1 MIIINRMI
9 IIFYICLIEYVSKR
23 DIYIFIREVN
33 NRINIV
39 NFIFN
44 SKMLWMKII
53 IILFFVNFDRNIHR
67 FIFHNIITDIF
78 FYHCTGWIFSIII
91 AHNILIGKRSTLCLY
106 GSHLY
111 RFTSELK
118 PVFVLAGHIAFI
130 QMAFIR
136 ARVLQTFPVNLVCT
150 SITLIFL
157 ILAGLYANRSTFLFT
172 ETNNICYFK
181 FMLGTNISIFSFDV
195 VYAFPKNIFLLSITM

>member
-1 MIIINRMI
+1 M
-9 IIFYICLIEYVSKR
+9 
-23 DIYIFIREVN
+23 
-33 NRINIV
+33 
-39 NFIFN
+39 
-44 SKMLWMKII
+44 
-53 IILFFVNFDRNIHR
+53 
-67 FIFHNIITDIF
+67 
-78 FYHCTGWIFSIII
+78 
-91 AHNILIGKRSTLCLY
+91 Y

-111 RFTSELK
+111 RFASELK

-150 SITLIFL
+150 GITLIFL

-195 VYAFPKNIFLLSITM
+195 AYAFPKNIFLLSITYKLFLPVCLHQIVVNSIFFLICKMQDCFLLYSKKKHIL